1 MLQNVDVLLFK
12 KHYGG
17 KCQVSVSILAA
28 QEREASVQVALET
41 LVVVVGDCVCVCV
54 WTGDMVW
61 VLQVA

>member
-1 MLQNVDVLLFK
+1 MLENVDVLLFK

-41 LVVVVGDCVCVCV
+41 SVVGDCVCVCV